1 MNKKAIITT
10 ALPAALL
17 PAAAVILEAL
27 PYGAVLN
34 FAPGPGETIRQTFS
48 YFSLIPFGYANFG
61 PFMTAALTCVILL
74 LAVINIFADNRRLC
88 KTTAVFSAVAFII
101 SLMPLM
107 FGLDYFTVIG
117 AAISAILA
125 AEFFLAAFIGRGKP
139 SLPHENYGSEE

>member
-1 MNKKAIITT
+1 MNKKAIIT
-10 ALPAALL
+10 AAL

-61 PFMTAALTCVILL
+61 PFLTALFTCIILL
-74 LAVINIFADNRRLC
+74 LSVINIFADSRKLC
-88 KTTAVFSAVAFII
+88 KIAAVFSAVAFLT

-107 FGLDYFTVIG
+107 FGFNYFTFIG
-117 AAISAILA
+117 GLISAILA
-125 AEFFLAAFIGRGKP
+125 TEFCITAFVRRRDKQ
-139 SLPHENYGSEE
+139 